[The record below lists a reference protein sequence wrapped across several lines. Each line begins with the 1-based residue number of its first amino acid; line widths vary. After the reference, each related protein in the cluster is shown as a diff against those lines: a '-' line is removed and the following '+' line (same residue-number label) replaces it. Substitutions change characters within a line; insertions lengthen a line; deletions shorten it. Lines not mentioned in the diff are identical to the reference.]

1 MNKKKKITIL
11 VCTLF
16 MVFSLGACGKTKEDE
31 AVVTQQESSMQIESI
46 DEKMTFEDMP
56 AGETETDLILEKLVG
71 EYEYV
76 FDSGKG
82 SLTIKKEDQGYSID
96 DYESQTS
103 YRFLAYSSDI
113 EYIKNNRIYIK
124 YPDKVYSD
132 DTVVFCYY
140 ILEYGTDEIKVYCKK
155 SANDGEH
162 FLYCATK
169 KEENQGVNENS
180 EMTSEESTT
189 FNNGE
194 EDGIELK
201 DTIEIDF
208 TYDYTEDI
216 KADVAYVVSNSSSL
230 QEELKNIDT
239 ITQKYTL
246 LAESAQTQGEMN
258 VASQWLYVIW
268 DTELN
273 NLWSRFSSL
282 ANQDTK
288 EMVLEE
294 QRNWIAMKEEVTLM
308 SLGSQEENG
317 SMYPMLVNSLWEEK
331 TKNRAYFIANE
342 LAQIEGESFA
352 MPEAS
357 TKYGLFVD
365 NQGTGAVYSSLIT
378 RQSWEGEDEAIISV
392 YRLGE
397 IEGSFID
404 NGNGNLDFTSDDGSI
419 KGTIQIN
426 GWNGATFEVTE
437 TIGAVPFSV
446 GEKFEFPF
454 AF

>member
-16 MVFSLGACGKTKEDE
+16 MVFSLGACGKTKEDA
-31 AVVTQQESSMQIESI
+31 AVVTQQESSLQIESM
-46 DEKMTFEDMP
+46 DE
-56 AGETETDLILEKLVG
+56 ET
-71 EYEYV
+71 
-76 FDSGKG
+76 
-82 SLTIKKEDQGYSID
+82 
-96 DYESQTS
+96 
-103 YRFLAYSSDI
+103 
-113 EYIKNNRIYIK
+113 
-124 YPDKVYSD
+124 
-132 DTVVFCYY
+132 
-140 ILEYGTDEIKVYCKK
+140 
-155 SANDGEH
+155 
-162 FLYCATK
+162 
-169 KEENQGVNENS
+169 
-180 EMTSEESTT
+180 TSEESTT

-194 EDGIELK
+194 EDDIELK

-246 LAESAQTQGEMN
+246 LAESAQTQGEIN

-331 TKNRAYFIANE
+331 TKNRAYFIANK

-365 NQGTGAVYSSLIT
+365 NQGTDAVYSSLIT
-378 RQSWEGEDEAIISV
+378 QQSWEGEDEAIISV

-426 GWNGATFEVTE
+426 GWNVTQMFQAIIEDRNAPKVEKSIDGYSGFLFYDDNGMPLVAMHWQHRFNHMVGRYNDIYRVQLPNITPHVCRHTYCSNMAKSGMNPKTLQYVMEHSDISVTINVYTNIGFDDAEEELKRMEEFRKAQAEVE
-437 TIGAVPFSV
+437 QKK
-446 GEKFEFPF
+446 EKPMSQKMFKV
-454 AF
+454 A